1 MPVPDVVCPVPV
13 LLRIRHTELV
23 RGVNRD
29 MSSLV
34 AAEDAESDED
44 DVPLLVPVDAEPPAE
59 EAVRSDAVTDKF
71 ASTQGKEQQKVVP
84 VTIITGCL
92 GAGKV
97 HKHGWI
103 LP

>member
-1 MPVPDVVCPVPV
+1 MPDVVYRVPV
-13 LLRIRHTELV
+13 LLQTRHTQLA

-34 AAEDAESDED
+34 AAKDAESDED
-44 DVPLLVPVDAEPPAE
+44 DVPLLVPVDAEPPAD
-59 EAVRSDAVTDKF
+59 EAVRSDAVTDKP
-71 ASTQGKEQQKVVP
+71 SSIQGKEEQKVVP

-97 HKHGWI
+97 HKHG
-103 LP
+103 